1 MKKSFIIGITLL
13 VSLFIVVACAELQQI
28 GYSVATQAATKSVPL
43 SETDVIAGL
52 KQALRVGTDTAVK
65 NLAAINGYYRDA
77 LVKITMPPEAQTI
90 LTNINKLPGGQK
102 LVSDLELRINRS
114 AEDAAKEA
122 APIFANAI
130 TSMSIADAWGI
141 LRGADTAATAYL
153 RKSTY
158 QSLLSLYKP
167 KIKSS
172 IDKPLVAGISTS
184 QSWNTLTSKWNSV
197 ANSPVGALSSLKPVN
212 TQLDDYL
219 TRKALDGLFLKVA
232 EEEKS
237 IRKDPVARVT
247 DLLKRVFSS
256 K

>member
-1 MKKSFIIGITLL
+1 MKKSLIIVSSIILSITI
-13 VSLFIVVACAELQQI
+13 FVACAELQQI
-28 GYSVATQAATKSVPL
+28 GYAVGSQANSKSVPL
-43 SETDVIAGL
+43 TEADVIAGL
-52 KQALRVGTDTAVK
+52 KQALKVGTDTAVK
-65 NLAAINGYYRDA
+65 NLAVTNGYYGDA
-77 LVKITMPPEAQTI
+77 LVKISMPPEAQTI
-90 LTNINKLPGGQK
+90 LANLNKLPGGQK

-130 TSMSIADAWGI
+130 TSMSVADAWGI

-158 QSLLSLYKP
+158 QSLLTLYKP

-172 IDKPLVAGISTS
+172 IDKPLVAGISTT
-184 QSWNTLTSKWNSV
+184 QSWNTLTSKWNVV
-197 ANSPVGALSSLKPVN
+197 ANSPVGALSNLKPVN

-232 EEEKS
+232 QEEKS
-237 IRKDPVARVT
+237 IRKDPMARVT
-247 DLLKRVFSS
+247 DLLKRVFGA

>member
-1 MKKSFIIGITLL
+1 MKKTLIITTTLIVSFI
-13 VSLFIVVACAELQQI
+13 IVVACAELQQV
-28 GYSVATQAATKSVPL
+28 GYAVASQASTTKALTES
-43 SETDVIAGL
+43 DVIAGL
-52 KQALRVGTDTAVK
+52 KQALRIGTDTAVK
-65 NLAAINGYYRDA
+65 NLAITNGYYGDA

-90 LTNINKLPGGQK
+90 IANINKLPGGQK

-122 APIFANAI
+122 APIFVNAI

-141 LRGADTAATAYL
+141 LRGDETAATAYL

-158 QSLLSLYKP
+158 ESLLALYKP

-237 IRKDPVARVT
+237 IRKDPMARVT